1 MRFLNTVT
9 LSVAL
14 GALRQVVIVL
24 LLIEAVFVAESL
36 TGLLETVLRNGG
48 TLLQVTL
55 VLALTTPEIFDFA
68 LPLAMVIGIFV
79 TLNTTREDR
88 EIVALSAAG
97 FSWNWIPK
105 LAVGMGIAGCLVSL
119 LVSGWINPVMA
130 FQKRIMIFDLKAQF
144 IFNRITEPGR
154 EDAIQTIKGKTFIAL
169 NEETENGIDRHLFI
183 HQPSQPDIWRITQAQ
198 GWSLNGPD
206 DGGRYSLDLGKVV
219 AHDFNKGQAAEGG
232 SILDNGRGPNLR
244 ALAGELFPSIP
255 ALPSVRVGELSL
267 PVTLD
272 NILQRAP
279 RELISREWTY
289 PDVLGLGRALSA
301 PRDKVLKRAG
311 QMTSRA
317 LLCFFAPLVAIA
329 ALVFSRSGLLRYLA
343 LPLGCATLLV
353 IDTVSR
359 ASLESIAQ
367 NGLLP
372 LGLAS
377 AVMVVGVSG
386 GLLAL
391 AAANSSRLVIPAG
404 QRA

>member
-9 LSVAL
+9 LSFTR
-14 GALRQVVIVL
+14 GALKQVLLVL

-48 TLLQVTL
+48 TLLQVAL

-68 LPLAMVIGIFV
+68 LPLALVIGIFV
-79 TLNTTREDR
+79 TLNATREDR

-97 FSWNWIPK
+97 LSWSWIPK
-105 LAVGMGIAGCLVSL
+105 LAVGIGVAGCVVSL
-119 LVSGWINPVMA
+119 LVSGWLSPVMA
-130 FQKRIMIFDLKAQF
+130 FQKRALIFDLKAQF

-154 EDAIQTIKGKTFIAL
+154 EDAVQTLQGKTFISI
-169 NEETENGIDRHLFI
+169 NEETVDGVNRHLFV
-183 HQPSQPDIWRITQAQ
+183 HQPGDPDGWRVTQAQ

-206 DGGRYSLDLGKVV
+206 SDGRYSLDLGKVV
-219 AHDFNKGQAAEGG
+219 AHDFNEGEAAEGR

-244 ALAGELFPSIP
+244 ALTGELFPKVP
-255 ALPSVRVGELSL
+255 VLPSVRVGELSL

-279 RELISREWTY
+279 RDRISKEWTY
-289 PDVLGLGRALSA
+289 PDVIGLGRELSA
-301 PRDKVLKRAG
+301 PREKVLKRAG

-329 ALVFSRSGLLRYLA
+329 ALAFARNGLSRYLA

-359 ASLESIAQ
+359 ASLEQIAQ
-367 NGLLP
+367 NGLPALA
-372 LGLAS
+372 LAS
-377 AVMVVGVSG
+377 AAMVVGLAAA
-386 GLLAL
+386 LLMI